1 MSDFLVIRGWT
12 GRQRIPVEIIGE
24 TPEGFRIKAL
34 ERVLLPGRGI
44 LEIGQ
49 SAIVSKSVIKL
60 AEGNEPRDNLI
71 ANARAPFYARA
82 LRFLANL
89 RKAFHK
95 DVMQK

>member
-12 GRQRIPVEIIGE
+12 GRQKIPVQIIGE

-60 AEGNEPRDNLI
+60 AEAGEPQDSLP
-71 ANARAPFYARA
+71 ASVRAPLYARA
-82 LRFLANL
+82 SRLFAKI
-89 RKAFHK
+89 RKALSK
-95 DVMQK
+95 DVMQE